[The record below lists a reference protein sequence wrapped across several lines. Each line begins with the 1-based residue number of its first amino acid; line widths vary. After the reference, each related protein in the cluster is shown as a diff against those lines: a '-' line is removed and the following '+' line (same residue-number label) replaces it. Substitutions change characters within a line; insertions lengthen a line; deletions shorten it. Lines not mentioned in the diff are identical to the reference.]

1 MSEHSKIEWTDHTF
15 NPWSGCVKVS
25 PACKNCYAAALPP
38 AYRRNAVWGAHTD
51 RMPASDSY
59 WAQPLAWDRKAR
71 KEGVRRRV
79 FCASTADVFEDRADL
94 DPLRERLWDLIQ
106 KTPNLDWLLLTK
118 RPEVMFNWS
127 QSHPWPSNAWA
138 GTTVES
144 QEWAGRRIPW
154 LLKVPAQIRFVSC
167 EPLLGEI
174 KLDHM
179 DVEKHPASVG
189 LAGRMS
195 AYWINC
201 LTGQNT
207 DMGRPCPDVPRLS
220 WVIAGGESG
229 PNARPSHPDW
239 FRSLRD
245 QCREAGV
252 PFLFKQNGEW
262 ISRSQP
268 QSVGHLSIGTDGWG
282 VLTVKG
288 EFLPQTTTWNGRDE
302 TEEGSNRDAP
312 MKRIG
317 KVNAGRL
324 LDGIE
329 HNEFPNT
336 KES

>member
-25 PACKNCYAAALPP
+25 PACKYCYAAALPP
-38 AYRRNAVWGAHTD
+38 AYRRHAVWGARTD

-71 KEGVRRRV
+71 KAGVRARV
-79 FCASTADVFEDRADL
+79 FCASTADVFEDRDDL

-118 RPEVMFNWS
+118 RPEVMFCWS
-127 QSHPWPSNAWA
+127 EYYPWPSNAWA

-144 QEWAGRRIPW
+144 QEWADRRIPW
-154 LLKVPAQIRFVSC
+154 LLKVPAQIRFVSVEPMLGAVDLTSINYDNGIC
-167 EPLLGEI
+167 E
-174 KLDHM
+174 
-179 DVEKHPASVG
+179 
-189 LAGRMS
+189 
-195 AYWINC
+195 INS
-201 LTGQNT
+201 LTGDHGVYRPLQ
-207 DMGRPCPDVPRLS
+207 GRSEARLS

-262 ISRSQP
+262 VQMSQSTNQGLWVLP
-268 QSVGHLSIGTDGWG
+268 NGTTKRHWIGDPGPSAYMVKVG
-282 VLTVKG
+282 K
-288 EFLPQTTTWNGRDE
+288 
-302 TEEGSNRDAP
+302 A
-312 MKRIG
+312 
-317 KVNAGRL
+317 NAGRL

-329 HNEFPNT
+329 HNEFPEV
-336 KES
+336 K

>member
-1 MSEHSKIEWTDHTF
+1 MSENSKIEWTDHTF

-25 PACKNCYAAALPP
+25 PACQHCYAAALPP

-118 RPEVMFNWS
+118 RPEVMFKWS
-127 QSHPWPSNAWA
+127 QSHPWPVNAWA

-144 QEWAGRRIPW
+144 QEWADRRIPH
-154 LLKVPAQIRFVSC
+154 LLKVPAQIRFLSC
-167 EPLLGEI
+167 EPLLGAI
-174 KLDHM
+174 DI
-179 DVEKHPASVG
+179 SG
-189 LAGRMS
+189 
-195 AYWINC
+195 Y
-201 LTGQNT
+201 LT
-207 DMGRPCPDVPRLS
+207 RPQWGEVNEHGTRPYQIVPRNDLIQ

-239 FRSLRD
+239 FRLLRD

-252 PFLFKQNGEW
+252 PFLLKQWGEW
-262 ISRSQP
+262 AP
-268 QSVGHLSIGTDGWG
+268 GEEVEANGTDWCGMYEPDRDNGG
-282 VLTVKG
+282 VPKHYWPDSPLRETAMRLGKG
-288 EFLPQTTTWNGRDE
+288 EMSQNLCDDTCVLRV
-302 TEEGSNRDAP
+302 
-312 MKRIG
+312 G
-317 KVNAGRL
+317 KKAAGRL
-324 LDGIE
+324 LDGVE
-329 HNEFPNT
+329 HNEFPVAGQL
-336 KES
+336 

>member
-1 MSEHSKIEWTDHTF
+1 MSENSKIEWTDHTF

-25 PACKNCYAAALPP
+25 PACQHCYAAALPP

-118 RPEVMFNWS
+118 RPEVMFKWS
-127 QSHPWPSNAWA
+127 QSHSWPVNAWA
-138 GTTVES
+138 GCTVES
-144 QEWAGRRIPW
+144 QEWADRRIPY
-154 LLKVPAQIRFVSC
+154 LLRVPAQIRFLSC
-167 EPLLGEI
+167 EPLLGAIDLSMALETFAGVDAM
-174 KLDHM
+174 LQR
-179 DVEKHPASVG
+179 VPAPV
-189 LAGRMS
+189 
-195 AYWINC
+195 
-201 LTGQNT
+201 
-207 DMGRPCPDVPRLS
+207 S
-220 WVIAGGESG
+220 WVIGGGESG

-252 PFLFKQNGEW
+252 PFHFKQHGEW
-262 ISRSQP
+262 IATSQT
-268 QSVGHLSIGTDGWG
+268 QSVGHIQTPPNAFG
-282 VLTVKG
+282 VLTVEG
-288 EFLPQTTTWNGRDE
+288 EYIATATTWNGRNE
-302 TEEGSNRDAP
+302 TDDGSNREAQ

-324 LDGIE
+324 LDGVE
-329 HNEFPNT
+329 HNEFP
-336 KES
+336 KAEQV

>member
-25 PACKNCYAAALPP
+25 PACKHCYAAALPP
-38 AYRRNAVWGAHTD
+38 AYRRHAVWGAHTD

-118 RPEVMFNWS
+118 RPEVMFKWS
-127 QSHPWPSNAWA
+127 QSHLWPINAWA

-144 QEWAGRRIPW
+144 QEWADRRIPW
-154 LLKVPAQIRFVSC
+154 LLKVPAQIRFLSC
-167 EPLLGEI
+167 EPLLGAI
-174 KLDHM
+174 DL
-179 DVEKHPASVG
+179 SG
-189 LAGRMS
+189 
-195 AYWINC
+195 Y
-201 LTGQNT
+201 LT
-207 DMGRPCPDVPRLS
+207 RPQWGEVNEHGTRPYQIVPRNDLIQ
-220 WVIAGGESG
+220 WLIAGGESG

-317 KVNAGRL
+317 KATAGRL
-324 LDGIE
+324 LDGVE
-329 HNEFPNT
+329 HNEFPGV
-336 KES
+336 K